1 MNIRAHQ
8 LVVKTPDRAIERVF
22 AVGRDGRR
30 RRRRRSSIVVVVGEG
45 VVGAQR
51 PKVRHAFRRLR
62 ARARPRRVWREDG
75 SLVASRPIIWIC
87 SLIHEPSFCTTGLF
101 YLQFQH
107 GHDVSMYF
115 VYIEGL
121 GVKYVK
127 AVVRA
132 HSLCSSSSSSSS
144 SSSLPRARPRHRARP
159 AIGDRR
165 PASSRPSSEEKKKT
179 HAARRRRRRSRSRG
193 CTDFRTELRRRRDV

>member
-62 ARARPRRVWREDG
+62 ARATK
-75 SLVASRPIIWIC
+75 ASVEGGRQ
-87 SLIHEPSFCTTGLF
+87 SGGVTTHHLDLF
-101 YLQFQH
+101 F
-107 GHDVSMYF
+107 DS
-115 VYIEGL
+115 
-121 GVKYVK
+121 
-127 AVVRA
+127 
-132 HSLCSSSSSSSS
+132 
-144 SSSLPRARPRHRARP
+144 
-159 AIGDRR
+159 
-165 PASSRPSSEEKKKT
+165 
-179 HAARRRRRRSRSRG
+179 
-193 CTDFRTELRRRRDV
+193 